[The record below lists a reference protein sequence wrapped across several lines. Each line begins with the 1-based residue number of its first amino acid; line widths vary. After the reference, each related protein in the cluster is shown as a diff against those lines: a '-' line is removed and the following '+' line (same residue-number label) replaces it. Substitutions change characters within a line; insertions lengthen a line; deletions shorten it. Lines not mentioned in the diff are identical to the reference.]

1 MIEIIRDTYT
11 FSSAAN
17 VFVEKWLAKTAVL
30 NQQSKAIRH
39 LQNDVLL
46 LSTYEKNPHNDEL
59 YTGVVWGSAP
69 TTPFPTASGI
79 ARGAAPTTPF
89 PTSEEGSAAPLYKYR
104 VYIAQ
109 LKLLTNVYS
118 PKKVDN
124 YSTMNFTI
132 HLFLDEANMTK
143 KVQLQMV

>member
-46 LSTYEKNPHNDEL
+46 LSTSEKNPHNDEL

-69 TTPFPTASGI
+69 TTPFPT
-79 ARGAAPTTPF
+79 
-89 PTSEEGSAAPLYKYR
+89 SEEGSAAPLYKYR
-104 VYIAQ
+104 GYIAQ